1 MSSVE
6 PIVVHVAGR
15 AVEVWPKISERS
27 TRVKLSVK
35 PGPKIVLS
43 YPPHTSQRAVLA
55 FLNDQIPW
63 LEQALNKTRA
73 TQPHLLKHFSKFN
86 WVTIDD
92 RMMSLQIK
100 NGGRTLV
107 QINHETETVDLTLPK
122 DIEEQAALRATRR
135 LAETG
140 LNLAVSRLAKKT
152 KVTVGSV
159 SVRDQTSRWGSCSST
174 GTLSLNWRLILLP
187 PLIHDHVILHEL
199 AHRLHMNHSDRFW
212 NQLAQWD
219 PEWKKHD
226 RELTKRWSTIMDLGH
241 HE

>member
-1 MSSVE
+1 
-6 PIVVHVAGR
+6 
-15 AVEVWPKISERS
+15 
-27 TRVKLSVK
+27 
-35 PGPKIVLS
+35 
-43 YPPHTSQRAVLA
+43 
-55 FLNDQIPW
+55 
-63 LEQALNKTRA
+63 
-73 TQPHLLKHFSKFN
+73 
-86 WVTIDD
+86 
-92 RMMSLQIK
+92 MMGLQIK

-122 DIEEQAALRATRR
+122 DMEEQAALRATRR

-152 KVTVGSV
+152 KVTVGAV

-219 PEWKKHD
+219 SEWKKHD

-241 HE
+241 DE

>member
-15 AVEVWPKISERS
+15 AVEVWPKVSERS
-27 TRVKLSVK
+27 TRVRLSVK

-43 YPPHTSQRAVLA
+43 YPPHTSHRAVLA
-55 FLNDQIPW
+55 FLHDQISW
-63 LEQALNKTRA
+63 LEQALSKTRA

-92 RMMSLQIK
+92 RIMTLQIK

-199 AHRLHMNHSDRFW
+199 AHRLHMNHSEKFW
-212 NQLAQWD
+212 NQLESWD
-219 PEWKKHD
+219 AEWKKHD
-226 RELTKRWSTIMDLGH
+226 RELTKRWSTIMDLGQ

>member
-1 MSSVE
+1 MSSDQ

-15 AVEVWPKISERS
+15 AVQVWPKLSERS
-27 TRVKLSVK
+27 TRVRLSVK

-43 YPPHTSQRAVLA
+43 YPPHTAQRAVLA
-55 FLNDQIPW
+55 FLHDQIPW
-63 LEQALNKTRA
+63 LEQALSKTRA

-86 WVTIDD
+86 WVTVDD
-92 RMMSLQIK
+92 RIMTLQIK

-122 DIEEQAALRATRR
+122 DVEEQAALRATRKV
-135 LAETG
+135 AETG

-152 KVTVGSV
+152 KVTVGAV
-159 SVRDQTSRWGSCSST
+159 SVRDQTTRWGSCSQS

-199 AHRLHMNHSDRFW
+199 AHRLHMNHSDKFW
-212 NQLAQWD
+212 NQLALWD
-219 PEWKKHD
+219 ADWKKHD

>member
-1 MSSVE
+1 MSSAE

-15 AVEVWPKISERS
+15 AVEVWPKLSERS
-27 TRVKLSVK
+27 TRVRLSVK
-35 PGPKIVLS
+35 PGPIIVLS

-55 FLNDQIPW
+55 FLHDQIPW
-63 LEQALNKTRA
+63 LEQALSKTRS

-92 RMMSLQIK
+92 RIMTLQIK

-122 DIEEQAALRATRR
+122 DVEEQAALRATRK

-152 KVTVGSV
+152 KVTVGAV
-159 SVRDQTSRWGSCSST
+159 SVRDQTSRWGSCSSS

-199 AHRLHMNHSDRFW
+199 AHRLHMNHSDKFW
-212 NQLAQWD
+212 NQLAMWD
-219 PEWKKHD
+219 AEWKKHD

-241 HE
+241 DE

>member
-43 YPPHTSQRAVLA
+43 YPPHTSHRAVLA

-63 LEQALNKTRA
+63 LEQPLSKTRA
-73 TQPHLLKHFSKFN
+73 TQPHLLKHFLKFN

-92 RMMSLQIK
+92 CMMSLQIK

-152 KVTVGSV
+152 KVTVGAV

-241 HE
+241 DE

>member
-1 MSSVE
+1 MSAAE
-6 PIVVHVAGR
+6 PIVIHVGGR
-15 AVEVWPKISERS
+15 VVEVWPKVSERS
-27 TRVKLSVK
+27 TRVRLSVK

-43 YPPHTSQRAVLA
+43 YPPYTSQKAVLA
-55 FLNDQIPW
+55 FLHDQIPW

-73 TQPHLLKHFSKFN
+73 TQPHLIKHFSKFN
-86 WVTIDD
+86 WVTLDD
-92 RMMSLQIK
+92 RMMTLQIR
-100 NGGRTLV
+100 NGGRTQV
-107 QINHETETVDLTLPK
+107 QINQETETVDLILPK
-122 DIEEQAALRATRR
+122 DGEEQAALRATRK

-140 LNLAVSRLAKKT
+140 LNLAVNRLAKKT

-159 SVRDQTSRWGSCSST
+159 SVRDQTTRWGSCSHS

-219 PEWKKHD
+219 AQWKKHD
-226 RELTKRWSTIMDLGH
+226 RELTKRWNTIMDLGH
-241 HE
+241 HD